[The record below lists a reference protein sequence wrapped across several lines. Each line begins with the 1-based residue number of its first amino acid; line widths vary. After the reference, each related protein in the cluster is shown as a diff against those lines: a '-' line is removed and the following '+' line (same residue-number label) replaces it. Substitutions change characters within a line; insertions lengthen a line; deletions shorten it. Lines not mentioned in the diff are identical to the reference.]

1 MPVAVCILMAYFKH
15 MKRSTGR
22 PALAKV
28 KINLALGPQLAA
40 ASKLH
45 AEEAEMS
52 LSELVAYLLRREL
65 SQPTATSTSQRSIT
79 PKQ

>member
-1 MPVAVCILMAYFKH
+1 MH

-22 PALAKV
+22 PQLAKV
-28 KINLALGPQLAA
+28 KVNLALGPQLAA

>member
-1 MPVAVCILMAYFKH
+1 MH
-15 MKRSTGR
+15 MKHRTGR
-22 PALAKV
+22 PPLSKV
-28 KINLALGPQLAA
+28 KVNLALGPQLAT

-65 SQPTATSTSQRSIT
+65 AQPTATPTSQRSVR
-79 PKQ
+79 PKQQ

>member
-1 MPVAVCILMAYFKH
+1 MQVAAGILSAYFMH
-15 MKRSTGR
+15 MKQSTGR
-22 PALAKV
+22 PQLAKV
-28 KINLALGPQLAA
+28 KVNLALGPQLAA